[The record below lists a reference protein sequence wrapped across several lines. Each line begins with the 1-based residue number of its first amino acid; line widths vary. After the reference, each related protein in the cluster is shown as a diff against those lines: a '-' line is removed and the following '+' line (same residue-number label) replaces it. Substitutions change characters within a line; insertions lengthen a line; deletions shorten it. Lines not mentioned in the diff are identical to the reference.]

1 MKSTHLREVAY
12 LLLLTVLLLGGGGVA
27 AGGEPPL
34 ADAGLDQQVERNA
47 TVLLD
52 AAGSR
57 DADGTIRSYR
67 WTIETPDGRTVQPHD
82 ADAPRT
88 SFVARRTGRYEVT
101 VTVTDDEGQTASDT
115 LYVDVDPAATSPS
128 SPAASDTTP
137 GLTDSAEPA
146 SDGVVDP
153 ATPDAPLSVAPADSA
168 GSGAAGTGVCPEGA
182 TSDGQSDCLE
192 GDPPATVEVSG
203 ALYVRQGSVH
213 TYTATV
219 SDRPEGIADISWS
232 GGLGSGYSAT
242 HLFTEPPGST
252 VRIAATVDDG
262 EGHTSSDAV
271 VVHVVTDN
279 APPEVRIEG
288 PVATCVGE
296 PVELEGYAIASEQH
310 DEVVETTWHGDPT
323 FVPQHPGQYVVGFS
337 AQDTQA
343 QTARTQHTVA
353 VREKRVCS
361 PEHTALSNLPGGTD
375 KLLIRATDDNLVEG
389 SRISSVMRARG
400 NVPDSG
406 PVEKLADV
414 GAGLGRVG
422 EGAAEHATGNE
433 ETLVFYMSAEN
444 ASRLGQNIR
453 TTPDDEVV
461 AGANGPRINE
471 HERLRN
477 ARVED
482 RVETERGRVKV
493 VVRLGKDNTGNPDR
507 FTGENRTDS
516 DPAAAV
522 DSSSERSQASQ
533 SGESPSPELSSN
545 TDQTVIDNDPGIADT
560 VSDITDP
567 VGDAVESVGSLLGS
581 DDAESDS
588 GSGGSDTE
596 SRDPETEA
604 SSADSSESAADD
616 DSGSSGGGT
625 VPALDGIVDT
635 SADESDGVGSDSS
648 GSSGSSDS
656 SDEPTIDG
664 SDSWGGII

>member
-1 MKSTHLREVAY
+1 MKSMRLREVAS
-12 LLLLTVLLLGGGGVA
+12 LLLLAVVLLGGGGVA
-27 AGGEPPL
+27 TGGEPPL

-57 DADGTIRSYR
+57 DPDGTIRSYR
-67 WTIETPDGRTVQPHD
+67 WTIETPDGRTVQPRD

-88 SFVARRTGRYEVT
+88 AFVARQTGRYEVT
-101 VTVTDDEGQTASDT
+101 VTVTDDDGQTASDT
-115 LYVDVDPAATSPS
+115 LYVDVDPAPASPS
-128 SPAASDTTP
+128 SPSEASDTTP
-137 GLTDSAEPA
+137 GLPDSAEPD
-146 SDGVVDP
+146 SDGVLDP
-153 ATPDAPLSVAPADSA
+153 ATPDAPLS
-168 GSGAAGTGVCPEGA
+168 AGTTDSVGSSSTATDACPEG
-182 TSDGQSDCLE
+182 TSRDGQRGCLGGE
-192 GDPPATVEVSG
+192 DPPATVEVSG
-203 ALYVRQGSVH
+203 PLYVRQGSVH

-323 FVPQHPGQYVVGFS
+323 FVPQHSGQYVVGFS
-337 AQDTQA
+337 AQDRQA
-343 QTARTQHTVA
+343 QTARTQHTVM
-353 VREKRVCS
+353 VREKRVCN
-361 PEHTALSNLPGGTD
+361 PEIEEPTGQGAKTD

-389 SRISSVMRARG
+389 SRISAVMRARG
-400 NVPDSG
+400 NVPNSG
-406 PVEKLADV
+406 PAEKLADV

-422 EGAAEHATGNE
+422 EGAAEYATGNE

-482 RVETERGRVKV
+482 RVETERGKVKV
-493 VVRLGKDNTGNPDR
+493 VVRIGKDNTGNPDR

-516 DPAAAV
+516 DSAAAEG
-522 DSSSERSQASQ
+522 SSSETRTSQ
-533 SGESPSPELSSN
+533 SSGASSPESSSN
-545 TDQTVIDNDPGIADT
+545 TEQTVIDNDPGVADT
-560 VSDITDP
+560 VSDIMDP
-567 VGDAVESVGSLLGS
+567 IGDAAESVGSLLGS
-581 DDAESDS
+581 DDTGSDS
-588 GSGGSDTE
+588 GSDGDGTE
-596 SRDPETEA
+596 SHDSGTESSSA
-604 SSADSSESAADD
+604 SSSDSSTDD
-616 DSGSSGGGT
+616 DSDSSGGGGT

-635 SADESDGVGSDSS
+635 SVDESDGVGTDSS
-648 GSSGSSDS
+648 DSSDS